1 MPLWLSVVLVVTAVT
16 ILTLAVAFLINRM
29 NHT

>member
-1 MPLWLSVVLVVTAVT
+1 MPLWLSVVLVVTTVT
-16 ILTLAVAFLINRM
+16 ILTIAVAFLINRM